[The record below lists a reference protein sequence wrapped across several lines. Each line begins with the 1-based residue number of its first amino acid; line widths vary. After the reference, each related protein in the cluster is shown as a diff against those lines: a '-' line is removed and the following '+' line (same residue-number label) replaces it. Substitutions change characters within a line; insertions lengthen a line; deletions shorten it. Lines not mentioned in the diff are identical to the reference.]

1 MQQHE
6 ELTGIVDHIIFHNNE
21 NGFTIFVVQTSR
33 THKTIIKGHTIGLHA
48 GQQVVVQGSWI
59 HHPKFGKQFEA
70 IQCTISL
77 PTSTIGIQKYL
88 ASGMIKGI
96 GPVYA
101 EKLIKQFGDQVLDII
116 DKHPYR
122 LREVN
127 GIGTK
132 RVDRIIAAWQDQKE
146 ISHIMVFL
154 QEKNISP
161 SYATKIYKK
170 YGTSSLNVLQENPY
184 RLADDIWGIGFKIA
198 DQIAQNMGFAAD
210 SIKRISSGLLYTVS
224 TWVQLGHLYIELGML
239 KEKTITL
246 LELELHEEIHHKIK
260 LALHDLYNSE
270 RIKLITY
277 ENNHYLTISSHYYCE
292 KGITTKITTLLGEKS
307 RLHFDID
314 AIYQQLR
321 TTQLPITLNE
331 DQQRGILSCLQNKVT
346 IITGGP
352 GTGKTTLIRQL
363 LTILDTHK
371 IRYKLAAPT
380 GRAAKRIT
388 ESTQRQASTLHR
400 LLEFDV
406 STMQFKHN
414 EQNAL
419 HLDMLIVD
427 EASMIDIFLAHA
439 LLKAVPYHAHLVLI
453 GDVDQLPSVGP
464 GNVLHDL
471 ITSNKIPT
479 IRLTTIFR
487 QAQNSM
493 IILNAHR
500 INNGE
505 FPSFSLPN
513 TMRDFFFIKEEIPDM
528 VPHHLQKI
536 YTQKLTEHGIAVNNT
551 IVLTPMNRGNVG
563 TIVLNDVLQS
573 LLNPDTNQSSCQYGG
588 TLFRLGDRV
597 MQIKNNYDKFVFN
610 GDMGIITAI
619 DLVDHHIQVQ
629 FPDQIVT
636 YDIVELDE
644 LVLAYA
650 ISIHKSQG
658 SEFDAV
664 IVPVFTQHFTLLQ
677 RNLLYTAITR
687 AKKLCIFI
695 GQVKAIA
702 IAIKNNKGR
711 ERLTFLSHFLTSDL
725 TCR

>member
-1 MQQHE
+1 MHHE
-6 ELTGIVDHIIFHNNE
+6 ELTGIVDHIIFHNEE
-21 NGFTIFVVQTSR
+21 NGFTIFVVQISR
-33 THKTIIKGHTIGLHA
+33 MQKITIKGHTVGLHA
-48 GQQVVVQGSWI
+48 GQQIVAHGSWI
-59 HHPKFGKQFEA
+59 NHVKFGKQFEA
-70 IQCTISL
+70 TQCTISL

-88 ASGMIKGI
+88 SSGMIKGI
-96 GPVYA
+96 GPIYA
-101 EKLIKQFGDQVLDII
+101 EKLIAKFGDQVLDII

-127 GIGTK
+127 GIGQK

-170 YGTSSLNVLQENPY
+170 YGVNSIGILQENPY
-184 RLADDIWGIGFKIA
+184 KLADDIWGIGFKIA
-198 DQIAQNMGFAAD
+198 DQIAQSMGFAHD
-210 SIKRISSGLLYTVS
+210 SLKRISSGLLYTLS
-224 TWVQLGHLYIELGML
+224 TWIQLGHLYIELTLL
-239 KEKTITL
+239 KEKTIELLTL
-246 LELELHEEIHHKIK
+246 EATEDIYHKIK
-260 LALHDLYNSE
+260 LALHDLYTSE
-270 RIKLITY
+270 RIKLITH
-277 ENNHYLTISSHYYCE
+277 ENQHYLTMSSHYHCE
-292 KGITTKITTLLGEKS
+292 KGITTKINSLLTTKS
-307 RLHFDID
+307 NLNFNIND
-314 AIYQQLR
+314 IYQKLR
-321 TTQLPITLNE
+321 TAQTSIMLNE
-331 DQQRGILSCLQNKVT
+331 DQHRGILSCLQHKVT

-352 GTGKTTLIRQL
+352 GTGKTTIIRQL
-363 LTILDTHK
+363 LTLLDADK
-371 IRYKLAAPT
+371 VRYKLAAPT

-388 ESTQRQASTLHR
+388 ESTHRTAYTLHR

-406 STMQFKHN
+406 SSMSFKHN

-419 HLDMLIVD
+419 VLDFLIVD
-427 EASMIDIFLAHA
+427 ESSMIDIFLAYA
-439 LLKAVPYHAHLVLI
+439 LLKALPYHAHLVLI

-464 GNVLHDL
+464 GNILHDL
-471 ITSNKIPT
+471 MSSNKIPT

-493 IILNAHR
+493 ITMNAHR
-500 INNGE
+500 INNGD
-505 FPSFSLPN
+505 FPSSSLPN
-513 TMRDFFFIKEEIPDM
+513 TIRDFYFIKEDNPAM

-536 YTQKLTEHGIAVNNT
+536 YQHNLPQHGIMPSNS

-563 TIVLNDVLQS
+563 TIMLNDILQNH
-573 LLNPDTNQSSCQYGG
+573 LNPDTQQPAIHRGS
-588 TLFRLGDRV
+588 TVFRLGDRV

-610 GDMGIITAI
+610 GDMGTILAI
-619 DLVDHHIQVQ
+619 DLQEQSITVQ
-629 FPDQIVT
+629 FSDQQVV
-636 YDIVELDE
+636 YDVADFDE

-664 IVPVFTQHFTLLQ
+664 IVPLFTQHFTLLQ

-687 AKKLCIFI
+687 AKKLCILI

-702 IAIKNNKGR
+702 IAVKNNKGR
-711 ERLTFLSHFLTSDL
+711 DRLTFLSHFLTSDL